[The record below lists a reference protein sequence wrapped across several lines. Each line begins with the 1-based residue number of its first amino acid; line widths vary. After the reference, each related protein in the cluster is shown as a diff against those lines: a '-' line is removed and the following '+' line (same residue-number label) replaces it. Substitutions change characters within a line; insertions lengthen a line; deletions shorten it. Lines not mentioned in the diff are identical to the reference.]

1 MTFSVNCIWASWTA
15 WGTCDSGTGYQERS
29 RGKDEEAL
37 NGGADCTGD
46 ATETQDCPGALVT
59 Y

>member
-1 MTFSVNCIWASWTA
+1 M
-15 WGTCDSGTGYQERS
+15 WGSCDFGTGSQERI
-29 RGKDEEAL
+29 RAKDQEAL

-46 ATETQDCPGALVT
+46 ATETQDCTGRAALVI